1 MRVLQKMNTDIALK
15 SYDWKLR
22 STMTRMG
29 KIVNKPLKTKSCY
42 HKNQI
47 MSQYDNKEH
56 AIDLKL
62 FIEKKKKKNFS
73 YKTQ

>member
-1 MRVLQKMNTDIALK
+1 MRVLQKMNIDIALK

-22 STMTRMG
+22 STMTRME

-62 FIEKKKKKNFS
+62 FIEKKKKNFS

>member
-22 STMTRMG
+22 STMTRME
-29 KIVNKPLKTKSCY
+29 KIVKKPLMTTSFY
-42 HKNQI
+42 QKNQKV
-47 MSQYDNKEH
+47 SQYNDKEH
-56 AIDLKL
+56 VIDLKL
-62 FIEKKKKKNFS
+62 FIEKKKVNFS